1 MQMNNA
7 GKRAVT
13 RWLAPATIMLA
24 TLLSYIDRQVLA
36 VLAPTILL
44 DTGLNANE
52 YTKAISA
59 FSYAYMLGNPLWG
72 SLLDYVGLRL
82 GMLMAVGL
90 WTAASASHE
99 WVTGFVGFARPLCG
113 FG

>member
-90 WTAASASHE
+90 
-99 WVTGFVGFARPLCG
+99 
-113 FG
+113 